1 MAQLYDPAPLA
12 EALRDVATP
21 AERQHFRLGLGRRL
35 RWRVGCLLADVAM
48 LVLAA
53 AATAIGAQA
62 AGDATPSGA
71 WTLAY
76 VALVLGLLTTRG
88 LYGVG
93 LGLRTFDDLRRVVG
107 ATGLAGIALLAVAA
121 VFDTGSGAIDQ
132 TLRLWLFSTAYLVA
146 GRTALYWAQRQERV
160 AGEGLR
166 PTLIVGAG
174 RVGRLTAQRLVRM
187 PQLGLKPVGYL
198 DKEPLAAD
206 GDGPVLP
213 VLGASW
219 DLERVVR
226 EHDVEQVI
234 ITFST
239 APDDVLLRLVRR
251 CEELGVS
258 VAVVPRLYEQTTTRL
273 SVDHIGG
280 LPLVSAHPSDP
291 RGLQFAVKYAV
302 DRVVSLGLVVL
313 LLPVL
318 LGAALATYLS
328 VGRPIFFRQ
337 RRVGR
342 DGVEFDMLKFRTMH
356 GTPAE
361 RGELDAQWAERQLG
375 LVTPDGAPKTAAVD
389 SRTRVGSVLRRTSI
403 DELPQLLNV
412 LMGHMSLVGPRPE
425 RTHYVRRFE
434 GSVYRYGDR
443 HRVKSGITGWAQ
455 VNGLRGQTSLQ
466 DRIEW
471 DNYYIENFSLWFDVK
486 ILLLTVAAVLK
497 LPRD

>member
-1 MAQLYDPAPLA
+1 VAQIFDPAPLVDTLHDLA
-12 EALRDVATP
+12 AP
-21 AERQHFRLGLGRRL
+21 AQRRHFRLGLGRRL
-35 RWRVGCLLADVAM
+35 HWRLGFVLADVAM
-48 LVLAA
+48 LALAV
-53 AATAIGAQA
+53 AATALGARA
-62 AGDATPSGA
+62 AGVGMPSGA
-71 WTLAY
+71 WTLGY
-76 VALVLGLLTTRG
+76 CLVVLGLLTIWG
-88 LYGVG
+88 LYGTSF
-93 LGLRTFDDLRRVVG
+93 GLRTFDDLRRVVA
-107 ATGLAGIALLAVAA
+107 ATGLAGISLLAVAA
-121 VFDTGSGAIDQ
+121 VFGAGGDAIDQ
-132 TLRLWLFSTAYLVA
+132 TLRLWLFSTAYLAA
-146 GRTALYWAQRQERV
+146 GRTALYWVQRQERI

-174 RVGRLTAQRLVRM
+174 RVGRLAAQRLAEM

-206 GDGPVLP
+206 GGDAALP

-219 DLERVVR
+219 DLEHVVQ

-251 CEELGVS
+251 CEQLGVA
-258 VAVVPRLYEQTTTRL
+258 VAVVPRLYERTTTRL
-273 SVDHIGG
+273 TVDHIGG

-291 RGLQFAVKYAV
+291 RGLHFALKYAF
-302 DRVVSLGLVVL
+302 DRVAGLVLVVL
-313 LLPVL
+313 LAPVL
-318 LGAALATYLS
+318 AAAAFATYLS

-361 RGELDAQWAERQLG
+361 RGELDAGWADRQLG
-375 LVTPDGAPKTAAVD
+375 QVSPDVVEPQADP
-389 SRTRVGSVLRRTSI
+389 RTRVGSILRRTSI

-412 LMGHMSLVGPRPE
+412 LMGQMSLVGPRPE
-425 RTHYVRRFE
+425 RAHYVRRFE
-434 GSVYRYGDR
+434 GSVYRYGER

-455 VNGLRGQTSLQ
+455 VNGLRGQTSLE

-486 ILLLTVAAVLK
+486 ILLLTVAAVFRLNS
-497 LPRD
+497 D